1 MHIDSGG
8 MGFYQVTNVQGTWDT
23 LEKMQKIFCD
33 VASLLVPI
41 LALFATVPGTPEV
54 FVRQAEGGVTVL
66 SWKLTCKNGIIEK
79 YVVTYFDV
87 DDTSDDE
94 RLTTPE
100 TEKRIEKL
108 RAGKTYEF
116 QVGQTVSPSYS
127 RNQFQ
132 VQLLLQHNDRKE
144 NSLTVDLFNAY
155 GPSSSSSSSS
165 SSFTPSPLLCIIT
178 LSLSLN
184 T

>member
-1 MHIDSGG
+1 MTAEGWALIKLLTW
-8 MGFYQVTNVQGTWDT
+8 VTWDT
-23 LEKMQKIFCD
+23 LEKMQKMQQLARCFFRSRCFFFFFLSFLFCD
-33 VASLLVPI
+33 VASLHVPI

-54 FVRQAEGGVTVL
+54 FVQQAEGGATVL

-79 YVVTYFDV
+79 YMVTYFDV

-116 QVGQTVSPSYS
+116 QVGCFLVDHCAVTVTEPGTDFLNMKG
-127 RNQFQ
+127 R
-132 VQLLLQHNDRKE
+132 
-144 NSLTVDLFNAY
+144 
-155 GPSSSSSSSS
+155 
-165 SSFTPSPLLCIIT
+165 
-178 LSLSLN
+178 LSD
-184 T
+184 

>member
-79 YVVTYFDV
+79 YMVTYFDV

-144 NSLTVDLFNAY
+144 NSLTVDLFNTY
-155 GPSSSSSSSS
+155 GPSSSSSSS

-178 LSLSLN
+178 LSLCLN